1 MYAITM
7 NRNNGT
13 ETVSFEKYYDL
24 LRYVAHNTMNGT
36 LKDEDFRSLQF
47 GEDEIVGMG
56 GLCSYALDKANEM
69 EQFEQMMEAMMSQ
82 LGADESDEDFE

>member
-1 MYAITM
+1 MFGITF
-7 NRNNGT
+7 NNNGIT

-24 LRYVAHNTMNGT
+24 IRFVAHNTMNGT

-56 GLCSYALDKANEM
+56 GLCSYAMDKANEM
-69 EQFEQMMEAMMSQ
+69 EAFDQMMEAMMN
-82 LGADESDEDFE
+82 ETEDYE

>member
-1 MYAITM
+1 MFGITF
-7 NRNNGT
+7 NNNGIT

-24 LRYVAHNTMNGT
+24 IRFVAHNTMNGT

-56 GLCSYALDKANEM
+56 GLCSYAMDKANEM
-69 EQFEQMMEAMMSQ
+69 EAFDRMMEAMMNET
-82 LGADESDEDFE
+82 DTEEDYE

>member
-1 MYAITM
+1 MFAITF
-7 NRNNGT
+7 NNNGTT

-24 LRYVAHNTMNGT
+24 VRFVAHNTMNGT

-56 GLCSYALDKANEM
+56 GLCSYAMDKANEM
-69 EQFEQMMEAMMSQ
+69 EAFDQMMEAMMNT
-82 LGADESDEDFE
+82 EE